1 MNLELKNNEWREFSV
16 INLFTIERGKR
27 LTVPN
32 RIKGDT
38 PLVTAGFQ
46 NEGVADLIGNLEQKT
61 YSNSITIDMF
71 GNVFFREYNFKCD
84 DNIHVLKNYSFN
96 RFNGNFITNCIKQT
110 TKDIFSYGKQF
121 RLKTLERLK
130 IFLPIDSNG
139 EPDFE
144 FMETFMRIKE
154 QEKFK
159 EYNLYI
165 KKRIKELKT
174 VKQVKPLE
182 EKLWNEF
189 YLKDIFTQIQRGKRL
204 KKEDHKKGN
213 QPYVSSTALNNGFD
227 GFIGNN
233 EKVRIFSNCLTIANS
248 GSVGACF
255 YQPTSFVASDHVTQL
270 KNELINE
277 YAYKF
282 IATLVKRLGFK
293 YSFNREMNDTRIK
306 REKIMLPINEKNE
319 PDYEY
324 MENYI
329 KSLEL
334 QKIKT
339 YLKMKK

>member
-1 MNLELKNNEWREFSV
+1 
-16 INLFTIERGKR
+16 
-27 LTVPN
+27 
-32 RIKGDT
+32 
-38 PLVTAGFQ
+38 
-46 NEGVADLIGNLEQKT
+46 
-61 YSNSITIDMF
+61 
-71 GNVFFREYNFKCD
+71 
-84 DNIHVLKNYSFN
+84 
-96 RFNGNFITNCIKQT
+96 
-110 TKDIFSYGKQF
+110 
-121 RLKTLERLK
+121 
-130 IFLPIDSNG
+130 
-139 EPDFE
+139 
-144 FMETFMRIKE
+144 MRIKE